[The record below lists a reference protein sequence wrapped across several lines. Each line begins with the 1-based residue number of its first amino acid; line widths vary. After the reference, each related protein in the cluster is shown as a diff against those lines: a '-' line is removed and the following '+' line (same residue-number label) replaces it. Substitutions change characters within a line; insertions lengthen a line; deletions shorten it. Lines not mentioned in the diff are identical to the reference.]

1 MNIDVKDKVV
11 IITGASGLIG
21 GAFADAFAEH
31 GAIVIIANRSD
42 DLGIAKAKELIGVCR
57 MSIADT
63 ASAVGFSD
71 GLTFNRNFKKIEG
84 LTPTEYKKSC
94 EN

>member
-42 DLGIAKAKELIGVCR
+42 DLGMARQRNSPKKAEEHISIISISRTTK
-57 MSIADT
+57 MSLM
-63 ASAVGFSD
+63 FSQ
-71 GLTFNRNFKKIEG
+71 RSRSVSE
-84 LTPTEYKKSC
+84 KSML
-94 EN
+94 